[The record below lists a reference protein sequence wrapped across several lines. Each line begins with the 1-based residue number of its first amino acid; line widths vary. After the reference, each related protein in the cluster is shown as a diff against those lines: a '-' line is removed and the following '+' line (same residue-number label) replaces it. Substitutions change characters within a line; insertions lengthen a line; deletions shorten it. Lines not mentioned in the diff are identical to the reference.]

1 MSRVGKKAIALKD
14 GIKVQLQD
22 SLVTVEGPK
31 GKLSQQLHPLVSVQ
45 IEKDRVQVNR
55 TGETKQQRALH
66 GLFRSLLANMVTGVD
81 QGFQKKLE
89 INGVGYKAAV
99 QGKNLVLNLG
109 YSHQIHFPIPD
120 GITIEVD
127 RNVNIAVKGIDK
139 QQVGQVAAVIRGFRK
154 PEPYKGKGIKYENE
168 HIRRKVGKTGK

>member
-1 MSRVGKKAIALKD
+1 MSRVGKKPISLKD
-14 GIKVQLQD
+14 GIKVQVQD

-45 IEKDRVQVNR
+45 VEKDQVLVNR

-66 GLFRSLLANMVTGVD
+66 GLFRSLVANMVTGVD
-81 QGFQKKLE
+81 EGFQKKLE

-99 QGKNLVLNLG
+99 QGKELVLNLG
-109 YSHQIHFPIPD
+109 YSHQVHFPIPE

-127 RNVNIAVKGIDK
+127 RNVNISVKGIDK
-139 QQVGQVAAVIRGFRK
+139 QQVGQVAAVIRSFRK

-168 HIRRKVGKTGK
+168 RIRRKVGKTGK